1 MEFVSPNP
9 EIEPSAAKLR
19 RPSQIALALD
29 RESRVLFVN
38 RDLAGTG
45 FSRIQDDSRGTLHEL
60 LHPDCDGQC
69 RFNSLLKRAWK
80 SLEGERASV
89 EWEIEDPVW
98 RGCLRLNLFRPL
110 TSRHVEVDRRRR
122 FALMTVTDITDIRRE
137 FQSVLANNKALQ
149 QRVTELESAA
159 TGAAPAAANEEH
171 TGYVS
176 TLPPPSLGAQIIA
189 AQERERHRIASE
201 LHDSVAQS
209 LGVIKYG
216 VESKIAALKR
226 ENPGLDLAEFDPV
239 VEQIRETL
247 VELRK
252 VTHDLSPAVINEF
265 GICTAIDMLCRDV
278 SDQIDDIQIDCLS
291 CVQETSLPE
300 AVHVAIYRV
309 AQEAINNTR
318 KHANAS
324 RIEVRLSSHQ
334 GQVTLRIVD
343 DGDGFDTSAA
353 HGKDNVGK
361 GLGLDSMRERVEMTG
376 GQFELQSQP
385 GRGTTVLASWPESAL
400 QLL

>member
-1 MEFVSPNP
+1 MESPSAIP
-9 EIEPSAAKLR
+9 ETEPSAAKLR

-29 RESRVLFVN
+29 RQSRVLFVN

-60 LHPDCDGQC
+60 LHPGCAGEC
-69 RFNSLLKRAWK
+69 RFNSLLKKAWK

-98 RGCLRLNLFRPL
+98 QGCLRLNLFRPL
-110 TSRHVEVDRRRR
+110 TSSHVEVDRRRR
-122 FALMTVTDITDIRRE
+122 FALMTVTDITEIRRE

-159 TGAAPAAANEEH
+159 DSASPAAANEAH
-171 TGYVS
+171 AAYDHPAS
-176 TLPPPSLGAQIIA
+176 RPSLGAQIIA

-209 LGVIKYG
+209 LGVLKYG
-216 VESKIAALKR
+216 VESKVAALKQ
-226 ENPGLDLAEFDPV
+226 ENPGLDLADFDPI

-247 VELRK
+247 IELRK

-278 SDQIDDIQIDCLS
+278 SDQISEIEIDCLS

-300 AVHVAIYRV
+300 SVHVAIYRV

-318 KHANAS
+318 KHADAS
-324 RIEVRLSSHQ
+324 RVEVKLSSQ
-334 GQVTLRIVD
+334 DGRVTLKIAD
-343 DGDGFDTSAA
+343 DGKGFDTSAPRGA
-353 HGKDNVGK
+353 NNVGK

-385 GRGTTVLASWPESAL
+385 GQGTTILASWPESAL